1 MINEEN
7 LREIISF
14 TAKDNNDTNI
24 SDTNK
29 DNKYDEYFQNTEK
42 LSNNSKSINNI
53 FLNSKIIGRE
63 YCGIDK
69 KTKYIEIF
77 ENKKLSILGIS
88 PNITFLHIYEPK
100 NNKKYNENKFI
111 GFRYYDKGPNQL
123 ESKYFTLINRYDS
136 KFFILEKNESI
147 KDIDNEPFFDEN
159 LNCFSIINDII
170 IQKYKNVNHL
180 VNGETFPEII
190 GYCYGLISIG
200 KFKDFLFIEPLIPEP
215 PFKPETLKEDI
226 KYEKDSNITL
236 IEPLIY
242 NGHISLILFKWI
254 NGNRYNIIFDM
265 SKYHTN
271 SINLNSLI
279 FPKDINKKNTSYPMN
294 TIQQYSSCCL
304 WFYGEIDCILNN
316 KEYTSFETISK
327 NILSSSIQF
336 YIDTINII
344 GKNYFNIN
352 DLFLHEIKR
361 TKEPKI
367 SDLNRLFINGKVDYS
382 IDKDIV
388 FTQFLDLNNF
398 IKCFSFFYSSE
409 DIKILVNTQNVIEKF
424 INYKILLG
432 LNQKFYE
439 MCEKSNEI
447 CLILKDI
454 SDEIDYIKKTLLL
467 IRTNFNVEFIKKNI
481 FSYEIFLF
489 DDIIKGKN
497 ITFPIND
504 AIQKKIEELDF
515 DSFVKEKAG
524 ELEKRQ
530 KKIETKYCIYS
541 EEDIIK
547 HLNPS
552 NEICFKIMNK

>member
-1 MINEEN
+1 
-7 LREIISF
+7 
-14 TAKDNNDTNI
+14 
-24 SDTNK
+24 
-29 DNKYDEYFQNTEK
+29 
-42 LSNNSKSINNI
+42 
-53 FLNSKIIGRE
+53 
-63 YCGIDK
+63 
-69 KTKYIEIF
+69 
-77 ENKKLSILGIS
+77 
-88 PNITFLHIYEPK
+88 
-100 NNKKYNENKFI
+100 
-111 GFRYYDKGPNQL
+111 
-123 ESKYFTLINRYDS
+123 
-136 KFFILEKNESI
+136 
-147 KDIDNEPFFDEN
+147 
-159 LNCFSIINDII
+159 
-170 IQKYKNVNHL
+170 
-180 VNGETFPEII
+180 
-190 GYCYGLISIG
+190 
-200 KFKDFLFIEPLIPEP
+200 
-215 PFKPETLKEDI
+215 
-226 KYEKDSNITL
+226 
-236 IEPLIY
+236 
-242 NGHISLILFKWI
+242 
-254 NGNRYNIIFDM
+254 
-265 SKYHTN
+265 
-271 SINLNSLI
+271 
-279 FPKDINKKNTSYPMN
+279 MN